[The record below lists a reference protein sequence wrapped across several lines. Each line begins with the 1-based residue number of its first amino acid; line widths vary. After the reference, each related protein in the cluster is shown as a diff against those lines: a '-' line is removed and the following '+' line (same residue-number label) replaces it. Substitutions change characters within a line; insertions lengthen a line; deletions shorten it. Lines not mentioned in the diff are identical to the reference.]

1 MRVSVCIFC
10 LSASIYLRN
19 CTPDLHQ
26 AHIVFAWFFVD
37 NLQNLVHLGLLWNWS
52 SFGGVGVPVLNGAM
66 SIPLQ
71 RVTSLRCRR
80 HANAPAASYWLRRI
94 LDDDRRRD

>member
-1 MRVSVCIFC
+1 M
-10 LSASIYLRN
+10 
-19 CTPDLHQ
+19 
-26 AHIVFAWFFVD
+26 
-37 NLQNLVHLGLLWNWS
+37 QNLVHVRPTVDINWS
-52 SFGGVGVPVLNGAM
+52 SFSGVGVPVLNGAM

-80 HANAPAASYWLRRI
+80 QANAPVASYWLRRI

>member
-1 MRVSVCIFC
+1 
-10 LSASIYLRN
+10 
-19 CTPDLHQ
+19 
-26 AHIVFAWFFVD
+26 VD
-37 NLQNLVHLGLLWNWS
+37 INWS
-52 SFGGVGVPVLNGAM
+52 SFSGVGVPVLNGAM

-80 HANAPAASYWLRRI
+80 QANAPVASYWLRRI